1 MGSTPGRH
9 LDVRLLIV
17 TDHWP
22 MPDRNSAD
30 FRLTR
35 LLHMLRD
42 SYEVWLA
49 VAGERA
55 QRDRTGT
62 EAVARYK
69 RELEAAGIRNS
80 GADIKVALRARPYL
94 AVVFEWH
101 FPAVAWLDAVRH
113 EQPDTRVVI
122 DSVDVVFHRLEAKA
136 RVTGRPE
143 DIEHAAATRRVE
155 LDVYRRADLVIT
167 VTDADAAILRDAL
180 LGTATFT
187 VPNIHPMHPPV
198 QIDASCAPRL
208 LFIGSYARPG
218 GETNIDAMRWF
229 CSEILPLVVAEEPE
243 ATLRIVG
250 GPRIDEIAS
259 LASSRVEVLGF
270 VPETQPYLSSSGIS
284 IAPLR
289 FGGGMKGKIGEA
301 MSFALPVVTTATGI
315 EGFGLVPGREVLV
328 GDTPRTFAD
337 HVLALLRDAHLRER
351 IRMAGYAFIRDRY
364 SDVAVKARVHELM
377 ASLGSLHVKRVS
389 LASLAKYRGRQV
401 WERHMGWRFKGG

>member
-1 MGSTPGRH
+1 M
-9 LDVRLLIV
+9 LLE
-17 TDHWP
+17 
-22 MPDRNSAD
+22 
-30 FRLTR
+30 LQ
-35 LLHMLRD
+35 
-42 SYEVWLA
+42 EVWLCVPGESRQVDQIGVDA
-49 VAGERA
+49 VAHYR
-55 QRDRTGT
+55 
-62 EAVARYK
+62 
-69 RELEAAGIRNS
+69 RELEGAGMHAAGS
-80 GADIKVALRARPYL
+80 DVAAAVRARPHS

-136 RVTGRPE
+136 RVTGRPG

-167 VTDADAAILRDAL
+167 VTDADAAILREAL
-180 LGTATFT
+180 PGTSTFT

-198 QIDASCAPRL
+198 QIDASCARRL

-229 CSEILPLVVAEEPE
+229 CSDILPLVVAEEPE

-250 GPRIDEIAS
+250 GPRTDEIAS

-328 GDTPRTFAD
+328 GDTPRAFAD
-337 HVLALLRDAHLRER
+337 HVLALLRDADLRER

-377 ASLGSLHVKRVS
+377 ASIGSLHVKRAS
-389 LASLAKYRGRQV
+389 LASLAKYRGRQA